1 MRRGT
6 GETRGGPGIKSRV
19 HLRLSEDERAFQ
31 LELRTFFE
39 AVPWALR
46 EAVATDGPLRR
57 EPLVETHR
65 LLHEAGLAVPHWP
78 VEWGGRDWSPMQ
90 LHLWDYEMHRAG
102 LFGPMS
108 TNTGLVG
115 PVVAQFGSEELKR
128 RFLPRIASLELFFC
142 QGFSEPEAGSDLA
155 SVRTTAVLDGEE
167 YVVNGQKTWTSLAH
181 MADWI
186 FALVRT
192 DPDAPR
198 KQQGIS
204 FLLIDL
210 RSPGVTVRPIRMLN
224 GESDVNEVFFDQ
236 VRVPADQLVGEPHQG
251 WSYAKFLLGNE
262 RVGNAQIGHTKL
274 RLSYAKRH
282 AAEPLADGSRPV
294 DDPAVRRRIAELENQ
309 LVALELTAL
318 RVTGGSVDGRPDPA
332 SSVLKVRGT
341 QLQQAVSE
349 LIMDL
354 AGPDSLATYA
364 GGVSALP
371 TWATRSV
378 GTYLDLRK
386 VSIYGGSNEIQ
397 RGIIASS
404 ILGL

>member
-1 MRRGT
+1 MR
-6 GETRGGPGIKSRV
+6 I
-19 HLRLSEDERAFQ
+19 RLSQEDRAFQ
-31 LELRTFFE
+31 LELREFFE
-39 AVPWALR
+39 QVPWEWR
-46 EAVATDGPLRR
+46 EPIATDAPLRR
-57 EPLVETHR
+57 EPIFKTHQI
-65 LLHEAGLAVPHWP
+65 LHEAGLAVPHWP
-78 VEWGGRDWSPMQ
+78 LEWGGKDWSPLQ

-102 LFGPMS
+102 LFGPMGA
-108 TNTGLVG
+108 NTSLVG
-115 PVVAQFGSEELKR
+115 PVVYQFGTEQQKQ
-128 RFLPRIASLELFFC
+128 RFLPSIASLDMWFC

-155 SVRTTAVLDGEE
+155 AVRTLAIRDGDE
-167 YVVNGQKTWTSLAH
+167 YVVTGQKIWTSLAH

-210 RSPGVTVRPIRMLN
+210 ASPGVTVRPIRMVN
-224 GESDVNEVFFDQ
+224 GEADVNEVFFDH
-236 VRVPADQLVGEPHQG
+236 VRVPADQLVGEPHKG
-251 WSYAKFLLGNE
+251 WGYAKFLLGNE

-282 AAEPLADGSRPV
+282 AAEPLADGSRLI
-294 DDPAVRRRIAELENQ
+294 DDPSVARRVAELENE

-318 RVTGGSVDGRPDPA
+318 RVTGGSVDGQPDPA

-341 QLQQAVSE
+341 QLQQEVGE

-354 AGPDSLATYA
+354 AGTDSLATYA
-364 GGVSALP
+364 GAGSAIP
-371 TWATRSV
+371 SWARGSV

-386 VSIYGGSNEIQ
+386 ASIYGGSNEIQ
-397 RGIIASS
+397 RNIIASS

>member
-1 MRRGT
+1 M
-6 GETRGGPGIKSRV
+6 
-19 HLRLSEDERAFQ
+19 HLSEVDRAFQ
-31 LELRTFFE
+31 LELRATFE
-39 AVPWALR
+39 QVPWSLR
-46 EAVATDGPLRR
+46 EPIATDASLER
-57 EPLVETHR
+57 ETLVETHR
-65 LLHEAGLAVPHWP
+65 LLYEAGLAVPHWP
-78 VEWGGRDWSPMQ
+78 VEWGGRDWTPMQ

-102 LFGPMS
+102 LFGPMA
-108 TNTGLVG
+108 TNTNLVG
-115 PVVAQFGSEELKR
+115 PVVHQFGTEEQKR
-128 RFLPRIASLELFFC
+128 RFLPRIASLDLFFC

-155 SVRTTAVLDGEE
+155 AVRTTAIRDGDD

-198 KQQGIS
+198 KQAGIS

-210 RSPGVTVRPIRMLN
+210 RSPGVTVRPIRMID
-224 GESDVNEVFFDQ
+224 GEAEVNEIFFDE
-236 VRVPADQLVGEPHQG
+236 VRVPADQLIGEPNQG
-251 WSYAKFLLGNE
+251 WGYAKFLLGNE

-282 AAEPLADGSRPV
+282 AAEPLADGLRPV
-294 DDPAVRRRIAELENQ
+294 DDPGVARRIAELENQ

-354 AGPDSLATYA
+354 AGPDSSATHA
-364 GGVSALP
+364 GEESGIP
-371 TWATRSV
+371 RWARRST
-378 GTYLDLRK
+378 GTYLNLRK
-386 VSIYGGSNEIQ
+386 ASIYGGSNEIQ
-397 RGIIASS
+397 RTIIATS

>member
-1 MRRGT
+1 MR
-6 GETRGGPGIKSRV
+6 
-19 HLRLSEDERAFQ
+19 LRLSEADRAFQ
-31 LELRTFFE
+31 LELREFFE
-39 AVPWALR
+39 TKVPWEVR
-46 EAVATDGPLRR
+46 EPIATDAPLRR
-57 EPLVETHR
+57 EPIVETHR
-65 LLHEAGLAVPHWP
+65 ILHDGGLAVPHWP
-78 VEWGGRDWSPMQ
+78 VEWGGRGWTDLQ

-102 LFGPMS
+102 LFGPLT

-115 PVVAQFGSEELKR
+115 PVLYQFGTQAQKE
-128 RFLPRIASLELFFC
+128 RFLPPTASLDIFWC

-155 SVRTTAVLDGEE
+155 AVRTLAVRDGDD
-167 YVVNGQKTWTSLAH
+167 YVVTGQKIWTSLAH

-210 RSPGVTVRPIRMLN
+210 RSPGVTVRPIRMVN
-224 GESDVNEVFFDQ
+224 GEADVNEVFFDS
-236 VRVPADQLVGEPHQG
+236 VRVPADQLVGEPNMG
-251 WSYAKFLLGNE
+251 WTYAKFLLGNE

-282 AAEPLADGSRPV
+282 AAEPLADGSRPI
-294 DDPAVRRRIAELENQ
+294 DDPSVARRIAELENQ
-309 LVALELTAL
+309 LIALELTAL

-341 QLQQAVSE
+341 QLQQGVGE

-364 GGVSALP
+364 GEESALP
-371 TWATRSV
+371 FWARGSV

-386 VSIYGGSNEIQ
+386 ASIYGGSNEIQ
-397 RGIIASS
+397 RNIIASS

>member
-1 MRRGT
+1 M
-6 GETRGGPGIKSRV
+6 
-19 HLRLSEDERAFQ
+19 HLSEVDRAFQ
-31 LELRTFFE
+31 LELRATFE
-39 AVPWALR
+39 QVPWSLR
-46 EAVATDGPLRR
+46 EPIATDASLER
-57 EPLVETHR
+57 ETLVETHR

-78 VEWGGRDWSPMQ
+78 VEWGGRDWTPMQ

-102 LFGPMS
+102 LFGPMA
-108 TNTGLVG
+108 TNTNLVG
-115 PVVAQFGSEELKR
+115 PVVHQFGTEEQKR
-128 RFLPRIASLELFFC
+128 RFLPRIASLDLFFC

-155 SVRTTAVLDGEE
+155 AVRTTAIRDGDD

-198 KQQGIS
+198 KQAGIS

-210 RSPGVTVRPIRMLN
+210 RSPGVTVRPIRMID
-224 GESDVNEVFFDQ
+224 GEAEVNEIFFDE
-236 VRVPADQLVGEPHQG
+236 VRVPADQLIGEPNQG
-251 WSYAKFLLGNE
+251 WGYAKFLLGNE

-282 AAEPLADGSRPV
+282 AAEPLADGLRPV
-294 DDPAVRRRIAELENQ
+294 DDPGVARRIAELENQ

-354 AGPDSLATYA
+354 AGPDSSATYA
-364 GGVSALP
+364 GEESGIP
-371 TWATRSV
+371 RWARRST
-378 GTYLDLRK
+378 GTYLNLRK
-386 VSIYGGSNEIQ
+386 ASIYGGSNEIQ
-397 RGIIASS
+397 RTIIATS

>member
-1 MRRGT
+1 MTGGMR
-6 GETRGGPGIKSRV
+6 
-19 HLRLSEDERAFQ
+19 LRLDDADRAFQ
-31 LELRTFFE
+31 LELREFFE
-39 AVPWALR
+39 NEVPWELR
-46 EAVATDGPLRR
+46 EPIATDAPLRR
-57 EPLVETHR
+57 EPIVETHR
-65 LLHEAGLAVPHWP
+65 ILHAAGLAVPHWP
-78 VEWGGRDWSPMQ
+78 AEWGGRDWSTLQ

-102 LFGPMS
+102 LFGPLT

-115 PVVAQFGSEELKR
+115 PVLIEFGTQAQKE
-128 RFLPRIASLELFFC
+128 RFLPPTASLDIFWC

-155 SVRTTAVLDGEE
+155 AVRTVAVLEGDE
-167 YVVNGQKTWTSLAH
+167 YVVNGQKIWTSLAH

-210 RSPGVTVRPIRMLN
+210 RSHGVTVRPIRMVN
-224 GESDVNEVFFDQ
+224 GEADVNEVFFDD
-236 VRVPADQLVGEPHQG
+236 VRVPADQLVGEPGQG
-251 WSYAKFLLGNE
+251 WTYAKFLLGNE

-282 AAEPLADGSRPV
+282 AAEPLADGSRPI
-294 DDPAVRRRIAELENQ
+294 DDPGVLRRVAELENR
-309 LVALELTAL
+309 LIALELTAL
-318 RVTGGSVDGRPDPA
+318 RVVGGSVDGRPDPA

-341 QLQQAVSE
+341 QLQQDVSE
-349 LIMDL
+349 LILDL
-354 AGPDSLATYA
+354 AGPASLAAYA
-364 GGVSALP
+364 GADSALP
-371 TWATRSV
+371 PWARGSA

-386 VSIYGGSNEIQ
+386 ASIYGGSNEIQ
-397 RGIIASS
+397 RNIIASS